1 LTTPPNPNHLVL
13 KEAPSAELLAQHA
26 SATSVR
32 IVGSAFDLCAL
43 RDLPNVRELSLDD
56 PRTLDGLET
65 LKGLTALSLYY
76 LPRIRS
82 LDPIG
87 TLENLEKLLIS
98 TPPGYDASRKCH
110 EVESLS
116 PLRGLKKL
124 RKLVMRGILPD
135 DRTLKPLHSLTQLE
149 TLEITHVYAFTLE
162 DFARLAKALPNTTGH
177 CLVPYFNA
185 SWAGVCS
192 KCGTPRVALTAPAP
206 RSPRLAC
213 PACHADRLRRHKER
227 WSEIARL

>member
-1 LTTPPNPNHLVL
+1 VTTPPNANLLVL
-13 KEAPSAELLAQHA
+13 KEAPSTELLAEQA

-32 IVGSAFDLCAL
+32 IVKSAFDLRVL
-43 RDLPNVRELSLDD
+43 RDLPHVRELSLDD
-56 PRTLDGLET
+56 PHTLDGLDT
-65 LKGLTALSLYY
+65 LKLLTSLSVYC

-82 LDPIG
+82 LYPIG
-87 TLENLEKLLIS
+87 ALENLEKLLIS

-110 EVESLS
+110 EVESLK
-116 PLRGLKKL
+116 PLRSLKKL

-135 DRTLKPLHSLTQLE
+135 DRSLKPLHALTQLE
-149 TLEITHVYAFTLE
+149 TLEVTHVYAFTIE
-162 DFARLAKALPNTTGH
+162 DFAGLAKALPNTTGH

-185 SWAGVCS
+185 SWTGVCS

-213 PACHADRLRRHKER
+213 PSCHADRLRRHEAR
-227 WSEIARL
+227 WNEIAS